1 MYKKYIIIQT
11 KRSKKR
17 SVKPFN
23 YRFKIFLMRFICS
36 FRQIVVHLHVKP
48 FASETADK
56 EYACLCCG
64 LTGSGN
70 PSVPR
75 TEMTHCGR

>member
-1 MYKKYIIIQT
+1 MYKKYITIQT
-11 KRSKKR
+11 KRSKKG

-48 FASETADK
+48 FASETA
-56 EYACLCCG
+56 
-64 LTGSGN
+64 
-70 PSVPR
+70 
-75 TEMTHCGR
+75 